1 MNLRE
6 YLQWIQEQYDK
17 YREYSIELNKKGLLK
32 HEQWYLARMLS
43 FKETLDEAERC
54 GLLAK
59 LKENDHEQK
68 GSK

>member
-6 YLQWIQEQYDK
+6 YLQFLQEQYDK
-17 YREYSIELNKKGLLK
+17 YHAYAVDMNKKGKLK
-32 HEQWYLARMLS
+32 HEQWFLARMLT

-59 LKENDHEQK
+59 LKEQEHEQK
-68 GSK
+68 